1 MLKLRASLPNMLTAW
16 QWSEHAFAHRS
27 QLGGEKGLL
36 PRMNNL
42 FRAISLFQ
50 ESKIHEHMQVSFLL
64 ERRTNGILAY
74 CFIQFCRKLPI
85 TTRRNGQFKPGK
97 LLNPIPYF
105 GNKPRPCS
113 ISLHWYLGSSI
124 FSHSGRFFRLNRY
137 ENNEIQQHRQ

>member
-50 ESKIHEHMQVSFLL
+50 ESKIHEHMQVSLLL
-64 ERRTNGILAY
+64 ERRTKGILAY

-85 TTRRNGQFKPGK
+85 TTRWNGQFKPGK
-97 LLNPIPYF
+97 LLILI
-105 GNKPRPCS
+105 GRIRNKIRQ
-113 ISLHWYLGSSI
+113 
-124 FSHSGRFFRLNRY
+124 FSMYKTALILREQHFFRYRAFF
-137 ENNEIQQHRQ
+137 Q